1 MNVAWLILVLRDGS
15 DRRAVQCKRILMH
28 CNEHESSNCILRA
41 GTKDAEFSTVS
52 GKGKTE
58 DVMRNQIDANGGY
71 MKHQVIQ
78 KIVLSL
84 SCLAL
89 FSAIGSSY
97 AAQDSKRTG
106 KWETSFDM
114 NYLNSSTIDFG
125 GGNSVKT
132 NSNMGWIIAFG
143 YNFDEKLNLALDLG
157 WNSVNYQVSEA
168 GQPPASMY
176 GGNVSTSTTKFDLTY
191 NFMAKRFTPF
201 VSGNIGWAWID
212 SNIPNGPPAS
222 GCYWDPW
229 YGYICS
235 GYQSTYATTKFGY
248 GGSLGLRFELNDM
261 LFLRGSVGK
270 QWIDSS
276 SASGTPSF
284 TNYRFDLG
292 FMY

>member
-1 MNVAWLILVLRDGS
+1 
-15 DRRAVQCKRILMH
+15 
-28 CNEHESSNCILRA
+28 
-41 GTKDAEFSTVS
+41 
-52 GKGKTE
+52 
-58 DVMRNQIDANGGY
+58 MRNQIVANGGY

-89 FSAIGSSY
+89 LSAFGSSY
-97 AAQDSKRTG
+97 AAEPSKRTG

-114 NYLNSSTIDFG
+114 NYLNSETINFTSG
-125 GGNSVKT
+125 GGGTLNT
-132 NSNMGWIIAFG
+132 NSNMGWIITFG

-157 WNSVNYQVSEA
+157 WNSINYR
-168 GQPPASMY
+168 ASD
-176 GGNVSTSTTKFDLTY
+176 TSGTNTYTGYLNTSNTRFDLTY

-201 VSGNIGWAWID
+201 ISGNMGWVWID
-212 SNIPNGPPAS
+212 SNIAAGPPSS

-229 YGYICS
+229 YGYICT
-235 GYQSTYATTKFGY
+235 GYTPTYAVTKFGY
-248 GGSLGLRFELNDM
+248 GGALGLRFELNDM

-270 QWIDSS
+270 QWLDAS
-276 SASGTPSF
+276 SASSTPSF